1 MFLDQELKRIRE
13 AKQRLAICGDL
24 RRHLVQMEIQGIR
37 CGALRTLSNLGLG
50 LAVADQIMAF
60 LRERKRE
67 RRS

>member
-13 AKQRLAICGDL
+13 AKHRLAICGDL
-24 RRHLVQMEIQGIR
+24 RRHLIQMEFQGIR
-37 CGALRTLSNLGLG
+37 CGAVRTLTNLCLG

-60 LRERKRE
+60 LRERKSK